1 MSLSALPA
9 DELARLEAQ
18 LAAEYDALAG
28 KGLGLD
34 LTRGKPSPEQ
44 LDLSERLLSL
54 PGEGDYMSGGTDVR
68 NYGGGEGLLELRT
81 IIADLLGV
89 GAGRVIAR
97 DNASLS
103 IMYDLVMFSMLFG
116 TPDSDRP
123 WKDEPKLRWLCPVP
137 GYDRHFGIT
146 EAMGIEMI
154 TVPLRDDGPDM
165 DEVERLVAEDPS
177 IKGIWCVP
185 IFANPT
191 GTVYSDHTISRLA
204 RMASAAPDFRIIWD
218 NAYVVHTLTED
229 FPKVVDVDTL
239 AEEAGH
245 PNRFLQVCSTSK
257 MTFAGAGVSFLSAS
271 RTNLDWYL
279 KHAGVRTIGPN
290 KVNQLAHARFFGDAA
305 GVRAHMLAHREIVA
319 PRFEA
324 ATEVLTR
331 RLGEHEVARW
341 TQPGGGYFIDLEVV
355 DGTASETV
363 RLAKE
368 VGVALTPAGSAYP
381 YGLDPDDRHIRLA
394 PTLPPLE
401 EVETAMDV
409 VGLCALL
416 TACRAELAARSAG

>member
-1 MSLSALPA
+1 MALSDLSA
-9 DELARLEAQ
+9 DELAQLESQ
-18 LAAEYDALAG
+18 LAAEYDELAG
-28 KGLGLD
+28 RGLALD
-34 LTRGKPSPEQ
+34 LTRGKPSSEQ

-54 PGEGDYMSGGTDVR
+54 PGEGDHMSGDTDVR
-68 NYGGGEGLLELRT
+68 NYGGGTGLPELRS
-81 IIADLLGV
+81 IFAELLGV
-89 GAGRVIAR
+89 ETDRVIAR
-97 DNASLS
+97 DNSSLS
-103 IMYDLVMFSMLFG
+103 IMYDVLSYALLFG

-123 WKDEPKLRWLCPVP
+123 WKDEPQLRWLCPVP
-137 GYDRHFGIT
+137 GYDRHFVVT
-146 EAMGIEMI
+146 EALGIEMI
-154 TVPLRDDGPDM
+154 PVPLLDDGPDM

-204 RMASAAPDFRIIWD
+204 RMATAAPDFRIIWD
-218 NAYVVHTLTED
+218 NAYVVHTLTTD

-239 AEEAGH
+239 ADEAGH
-245 PNRFLQVCSTSK
+245 PNRFLQMCSTSK
-257 MTFAGAGVSFLSAS
+257 ITFAGAGVAFLSAS
-271 RTNLDWYL
+271 KANLDWYL
-279 KHAGVRTIGPN
+279 EHAGVRSIGPN

-305 GVRAHMLAHREIVA
+305 GVREHMLRHRESVA
-319 PRFEA
+319 PKFEA
-324 ATEVLTR
+324 ASAALAR
-331 RLGEHEVARW
+331 RLGGYEMARW
-341 TQPGGGYFIDLEVV
+341 TSPEGGYFIDLQVV

-363 RLAKE
+363 RLAGE

-381 YGLDPDDRHIRLA
+381 YGEDPDDRHIRLA

-416 TACRAELAARSAG
+416 AACRASSR